1 MSLSA
6 ILHKNSGV
14 IGIGLD
20 LIEVSRIR
28 DLLERHG
35 ERFKARTFTVDE
47 IAYCDRC
54 ADPAMHYAAR
64 FAAKE
69 AAAKALSTGFADGVS
84 WQDIEIARAE
94 NGAPRLVLHGGAL
107 SLAQARGITQML
119 VSLTHVK
126 EMAAAQVVLG
136 AGPAAG

>member
-6 ILHKNSGV
+6 ILNRSPGV

-20 LIEVSRIR
+20 LVEVSRIR
-28 DLLERHG
+28 DLLQRHG
-35 ERFKARTFTVDE
+35 ERFKARTYTAGE

-69 AAAKALSTGFADGVS
+69 AAAKALGTGFAEGVS
-84 WQDIEIARAE
+84 WQDIEVLRAD
-94 NGAPRLVLHGGAL
+94 NGSPSLALHGGAL
-107 SLAQARGITQML
+107 DLAKTKGITQML

-126 EMAAAQVVLG
+126 EMAAAQVVLCG
-136 AGPAAG
+136 SGV